1 MNIHWNTTIV
11 NPQELINISRGDK
24 NRMLKYLYQFQALIP
39 VRIEALKESLKAE
52 DRKMVRQILHQMTP
66 QLQFFGIE
74 DVVPSIK
81 KLELEYAT
89 MPFEDLNSLVDNI
102 LSKLNLAIKDVD
114 SILKDNF

>member
-1 MNIHWNTTIV
+1 MDIHWNTTIV

-39 VRIEALKESLKAE
+39 ARIEALKESLMAE
-52 DRKMVRQILHQMTP
+52 DRKKVRQILHQMTP

-74 DVVPSIK
+74 DVISPIK

-89 MPFEDLNSLVDNI
+89 MPFEDLSSLVDKI
-102 LSKLNLAIKDVD
+102 LNKLNIALKDVD
-114 SILKDNF
+114 SILEDNF

>member
-1 MNIHWNTTIV
+1 MDIKWNTTVV

-24 NRMLKYLYQFQALIP
+24 NRMLKYLYQFQTLIP
-39 VRIEALKESLKAE
+39 VRMEALKAGLKE
-52 DRKMVRQILHQMTP
+52 KNRKRVRQLLHQMTP

-74 DVVPSIK
+74 DVVGPIK

-89 MPFEDLNSLVDNI
+89 MPIEELSSLVDNI
-102 LSKLNLAIKDVD
+102 LTIMDIAIKDVD